1 MSNRPHPR
9 AGSSASRPSWS
20 SGAQERSPPSR
31 CGSSNCRPTFGSSDS
46 RRWEVLAPASDG
58 RSSKL
63 LVYNDDCCAPL
74 AGSHNTSP
82 FVAKDA
88 ACPQILTALRP
99 ERADPGFTACASKQ
113 CPGKLRPRPRAA
125 SPAAA
130 AVVWRTSRG
139 VRASD

>member
-46 RRWEVLAPASDG
+46 RRWEVLAPASNG

-63 LVYNDDCCAPL
+63 LVYNDVCCAPL
-74 AGSHNTSP
+74 AGSHNTSVSGEGCSLP
-82 FVAKDA
+82 TDSHGIA
-88 ACPQILTALRP
+88 T
-99 ERADPGFTACASKQ
+99 RARGLGFRSLCEQAM
-113 CPGKLRPRPRAA
+113 PRK
-125 SPAAA
+125 AAA
-130 AVVWRTSRG
+130 EAAGSVPGGCGGCLAHVARHKSC
-139 VRASD
+139 